1 MVVPSVLI
9 EHWLVADMQTPDHE
23 FYHALHAFFPSFLL
37 LPVFFHLSTQV
48 YFRQTARISDI
59 CLTDECTL

>member
-37 LPVFFHLSTQV
+37 LPVFFICQLK
-48 YFRQTARISDI
+48 FISDKQRESV
-59 CLTDECTL
+59 TFV